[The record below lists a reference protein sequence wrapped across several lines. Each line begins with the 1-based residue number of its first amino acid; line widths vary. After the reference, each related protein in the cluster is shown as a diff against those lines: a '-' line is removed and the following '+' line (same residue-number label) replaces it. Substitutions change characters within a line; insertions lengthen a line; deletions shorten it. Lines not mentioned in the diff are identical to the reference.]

1 VTGAD
6 DFKAFEAAGWSAR
19 AGTYDALTA
28 RATAFAIPA
37 LLEQV
42 RPGDRVLDV
51 GCGPGTLTAAAAE
64 RGAHVTGVDLA
75 AGMVAEA
82 RRRHPALTFIEADA
96 EHLPFADDAFDVA
109 LGAFLVNHTPDAP
122 AAVAELKRVAR
133 RVVLA
138 AWGPED
144 EVAFLT
150 LPAQAVHGLGGVPDG
165 PDSELYAHP
174 DRLAALLAAPDEP
187 RRDDAAQ
194 PADAAAPRDDA
205 PGDDVPGDAVPGDDT
220 PRVTTV
226 RDTLHVASLDAL
238 WDGIRGGT
246 VRTAARLEHA
256 TPEHRARLTT
266 LAEPYRV
273 ATGYELPLTI
283 LIART

>member
-1 VTGAD
+1 VTDA
-6 DFKAFEAAGWSAR
+6 FKAFEAAGWSAR
-19 AGTYDALTA
+19 AATYDALTA

-37 LLEQV
+37 LLEHV
-42 RPGDRVLDV
+42 APGDRVLDV
-51 GCGPGTLTAAAAE
+51 GCGPGALTAAAAE

-82 RRRHPALTFIEADA
+82 RRRHPDLTFIEADA
-96 EHLPFADDAFDVA
+96 EHLPFADDTFDVA

-138 AWGPED
+138 AWGPEG
-144 EVAFLT
+144 EVAFLA

-174 DRLAALLAAPDEP
+174 DRLAALL
-187 RRDDAAQ
+187 R
-194 PADAAAPRDDA
+194 A
-205 PGDDVPGDAVPGDDT
+205 PGDDA
-220 PRVTTV
+220 PRISTV
-226 RDTLHVASLDAL
+226 RETLHVESLDAL

-273 ATGYELPLTI
+273 AGGYALPLTI

>member
-1 VTGAD
+1 MTEE
-6 DFKAFEAAGWSAR
+6 FKAFEAAGWSAR

-28 RATAFAIPA
+28 CATAFAIPA
-37 LLEQV
+37 LLAHV
-42 RPGDRVLDV
+42 KAGDRVLDV
-51 GCGPGTLTAAAAE
+51 GCGPGALTAAAAE
-64 RGAHVTGVDLA
+64 RGARVTGVDLA

-82 RRRHPALTFIEADA
+82 RRRHPDLTFVEADA
-96 EHLPFADDAFDVA
+96 EHLPFDDDAFDVA

-144 EVAFLT
+144 EVAFLR

-174 DRLAALLAAPDEP
+174 DRLAALL
-187 RRDDAAQ
+187 
-194 PADAAAPRDDA
+194 
-205 PGDDVPGDAVPGDDT
+205 GDAT
-220 PRVTTV
+220 VTTV
-226 RDTLHVASLDAL
+226 HETLHVDSLDAL

-246 VRTAARLEHA
+246 VRTAARLQHA
-256 TPEHRARLTT
+256 TGEHRERLAT

-273 ATGYELPLTI
+273 ATGYELPVTI
-283 LIART
+283 LIARCPRRAA

>member
-1 VTGAD
+1 MTDA
-6 DFKAFEAAGWSAR
+6 FKAFEAAGWSAR
-19 AGTYDALTA
+19 AATYDALTA

-37 LLEQV
+37 LLEHVHPGEQV
-42 RPGDRVLDV
+42 VDV
-51 GCGPGTLTAAAAE
+51 GCGPGALTAAAAG

-82 RRRHPALTFIEADA
+82 RRRHPGLTFIEADA
-96 EHLPFADDAFDVA
+96 EHLPFDDDAFDVA

-165 PDSELYAHP
+165 PDSELYAHR
-174 DRLAALLAAPDEP
+174 DRLAALL
-187 RRDDAAQ
+187 
-194 PADAAAPRDDA
+194 
-205 PGDDVPGDAVPGDDT
+205 GDAK
-220 PRVTTV
+220 VTTV
-226 RDTLHVASLDAL
+226 RETLHVDSLDTL

-256 TPEHRARLTT
+256 TDEHRERLAT

-273 ATGYELPLTI
+273 ATGYELPVTI

>member
-1 VTGAD
+1 MTDA
-6 DFKAFEAAGWSAR
+6 FKAFEAAGWSAR
-19 AGTYDALTA
+19 AATYDALTA

-37 LLEQV
+37 LLEHVHPGEQV
-42 RPGDRVLDV
+42 VDV
-51 GCGPGTLTAAAAE
+51 GCGPGALTAAAAG

-82 RRRHPALTFIEADA
+82 RRRHPDLTFIEADA
-96 EHLPFADDAFDVA
+96 EHLPFADDTFDVA

-138 AWGPED
+138 AWGPEG
-144 EVAFLT
+144 EVAFLA

-174 DRLAALLAAPDEP
+174 DRLAALL
-187 RRDDAAQ
+187 R
-194 PADAAAPRDDA
+194 A
-205 PGDDVPGDAVPGDDT
+205 PGDNA
-220 PRVTTV
+220 PRVATV
-226 RDTLHVASLDAL
+226 RETLHVDSLDAL

-273 ATGYELPLTI
+273 AGGYALPLTI
-283 LIART
+283 LIARS

>member
-1 VTGAD
+1 MTDA
-6 DFKAFEAAGWSAR
+6 FKAFEAAGWSAR
-19 AGTYDALTA
+19 AATYDALTA

-37 LLEQV
+37 LLAHV
-42 RPGDRVLDV
+42 NAGDRVLDV

-82 RRRHPALTFIEADA
+82 RRRHRGLTFVEADA
-96 EHLPFADDAFDVA
+96 EHLPFDDDTFDVA

-133 RVVLA
+133 RVILA

-174 DRLAALLAAPDEP
+174 DRLAALLGHA
-187 RRDDAAQ
+187 
-194 PADAAAPRDDA
+194 
-205 PGDDVPGDAVPGDDT
+205 T
-220 PRVTTV
+220 VTTV
-226 RDTLHVASLDAL
+226 RDTLHVDSLDAL

-256 TPEHRARLTT
+256 TDEHRARLTA
-266 LAEPYRV
+266 LAEPYRT
-273 ATGYELPLTI
+273 ATGYELPVMI